1 MGETQSKSCRI
12 NRSIVLSEDV
22 CVRMFQGP
30 ISSICLFPN
39 IIFGLPFSLLP
50 KELKLFLRFFVFFLF
65 TKVE

>member
-1 MGETQSKSCRI
+1 
-12 NRSIVLSEDV
+12 
-22 CVRMFQGP
+22 MFQGP
-30 ISSICLFPN
+30 ISSICLFAN